1 LEINDKIRTV
11 SIIGSGNVATGIGS
25 ALFSA
30 GTEIVNIYS
39 RNQENAQTLANKVNA
54 VAITNISDLKNNT
67 DLCIIAVPDDS
78 IASISD
84 QIKNFEG
91 IVVHTSGT
99 KPLSV
104 LDNQLRYGVFY
115 PLQSMTISRIPK
127 FDNIPLCIE
136 GSDTGTSN
144 QLKSLGEKISN
155 NVVNLES
162 DQRQYLHMTAVIV
175 NNFSNLLYDMAHEL
189 LEEKGMD
196 FNLLLPLITETAQKV
211 HHIKPSESQTG
222 PAKRKDEHTI
232 QKHLSL
238 LENHPELKKVYILL
252 SEHLIKKYHD

>member
-1 LEINDKIRTV
+1 MEINDKIRTV

-144 QLKSLGEKISN
+144 QLKSLGEKN
-155 NVVNLES
+155 
-162 DQRQYLHMTAVIV
+162 
-175 NNFSNLLYDMAHEL
+175 
-189 LEEKGMD
+189 K
-196 FNLLLPLITETAQKV
+196 
-211 HHIKPSESQTG
+211 
-222 PAKRKDEHTI
+222 
-232 QKHLSL
+232 
-238 LENHPELKKVYILL
+238 
-252 SEHLIKKYHD
+252 